1 METDRDELFSEVLQD
16 TVKADIAFRV
26 NASIILHRFKMKVNG
41 SPSWMWDVALGA
53 IERYKDVII
62 GAIED
67 CYSIGMTGRNQE
79 EAASARVI
87 RTMMSNGD
95 LDCFDIYRRERLED
109 VLEAMIQPMRYYF
122 VNDAYVRSLRE
133 QLSGYGLEVPDVSE
147 MDGRP

>member
-1 METDRDELFSEVLQD
+1 MGIDYDELFTEVLQD
-16 TVKADIAFRV
+16 AVKADIEFRV

-79 EAASARVI
+79 EAASTRVI
-87 RTMMSNGD
+87 KVMMSNGE
-95 LDCFDIYRRERLED
+95 LDCFDEYRCERLED
-109 VLEAMIQPMRYYF
+109 VLEAMIQPMRYYSA
-122 VNDAYVRSLRE
+122 NDAYVRSLRE
-133 QLSGYGLEVPDVSE
+133 QLGGYNLEVPDVPE
-147 MDGRP
+147 MDGRS